1 LLSALACADFAFRLL
16 TRFCLMNQSF
26 DALIIGAGQAGP
38 SLASRLTAA
47 GWQVALVERQNFG
60 GTCVNTGCTPTK
72 AMIASAKAAHT
83 IRQAAH
89 YGLAPQAAFKADLG
103 QVQARKDAIVQ
114 NSREGLEKWLRQMP
128 GCTVFTGTAR
138 FLSATTMQAGDEV
151 LEAKHIFLNVGGRP
165 ASPPLPGIEQV
176 PYLTSSTILA
186 LQELPTHLVIVGAGA
201 VGLEFAQ
208 LFRRLGSEVTLV
220 ERNPRLLPH
229 DDEDVAAAVQ
239 DILTSEGIT
248 LRLGAECIN
257 LAQEDGQP
265 VVHVS
270 CDDDP
275 APSRGSHLLLAMG
288 RQPNT
293 DDLGLEKA
301 GLHPDARGYVPVDDE
316 LRTAVPGIWALGD
329 CNGRG
334 AYTHTAYN
342 DFEIVAANL
351 LDHDPRRVSD
361 RLPVSAIYLDPPFAK
376 VGLTEAE
383 VRAAGTPALVGK
395 RPMTKVGR
403 AVEKG
408 ETKGFMKV
416 LVHAETDQILGAS
429 IVGVGGDEAI
439 HCVVTAMYAQQTAA
453 FMRRNVFIHPTV
465 AELIPTVFGE
475 LKPLA

>member
-1 LLSALACADFAFRLL
+1 
-16 TRFCLMNQSF
+16 MNHSF

-38 SLASRLTAA
+38 SLAGRLTAA
-47 GWQVALVERQNFG
+47 GWTVGFVERKNFG

-89 YGLAPQAAFKADLG
+89 YGLGAAPEFTVDLA
-103 QVQARKDAIVQ
+103 QVKARKDDIVAA
-114 NSREGLEKWLRQMP
+114 SRASLEKWLQQMP
-128 GCTVFTGTAR
+128 GCTVFRGTAR
-138 FLSATTMQAGDEV
+138 FLSATAMQVGDDV

-165 ASPPLPGIEQV
+165 ASPPLPGISEV

-186 LQELPTHLVIVGAGA
+186 LEELPTHLVIVGAGA

-208 LFRRLGSEVTLV
+208 MFRRLGSQVTIV
-220 ERNPRLLPH
+220 ERSRRLLPH
-229 DDEDVAAAVQ
+229 DDEDVAAAVA
-239 DILTSEGIT
+239 DILAAEGIT
-248 LRLGAECIN
+248 LRLGAECIS
-257 LAQEDGQP
+257 LGQEEGQP

-270 CDDDP
+270 CEDDP

-293 DDLGLEKA
+293 DDLALEKA
-301 GLHPDARGYVPVDDE
+301 GLQADAHGYLPVDEE
-316 LRTAVPGIWALGD
+316 LRTTVPGIWALGD

-334 AYTHTAYN
+334 AFTHTAYN

-351 LDHDPRRVSD
+351 LDKGQRRVSD
-361 RLPVSAIYLDPPFAK
+361 RLPAWAVYLDPPYAR
-376 VGLTEAE
+376 VGMTEAE
-383 VRAAGTPALVGK
+383 VRAAATPALMGK

-408 ETKGFMKV
+408 ETQGFMKV

-429 IVGVGGDEAI
+429 IVGTGGDEAI
-439 HCVVTAMYAQQTAA
+439 HCIITAMYAQQTAA

-465 AELIPTVFGE
+465 SELIPTVFGE
-475 LKPLA
+475 LKPLEIPAKSAAK

>member
-1 LLSALACADFAFRLL
+1 MS
-16 TRFCLMNQSF
+16 QSF

-38 SLASRLTAA
+38 SLAGRLTAA
-47 GWQVALVERQNFG
+47 SWKVALVERKNFG

-83 IRQAAH
+83 VRHAAQ
-89 YGLAPQAAFKADLG
+89 YGLPAGADFQADLA
-103 QVQARKDAIVQ
+103 QVQARKDAIVAA
-114 NSREGLEKWLRQMP
+114 SRQGLEKWLTQMA
-128 GCTVFTGTAR
+128 GCTVFRGAAR
-138 FLSATTMQAGDEV
+138 FLSATTMQVGDEV

-165 ASPPLPGIEQV
+165 ARPALPGIGQV

-186 LQELPTHLVIVGAGA
+186 LKELPTHLIIVGAGA

-208 LFRRLGSEVTLV
+208 LFRRLGSAVTLV

-229 DDEDVAAAVQ
+229 DDADVAEAVA
-239 DILTSEGIT
+239 DILRNEGIT
-248 LRLGAECIN
+248 LRLGAECIALGEEN
-257 LAQEDGQP
+257 GQP
-265 VVHVS
+265 LVHVS
-270 CDDDP
+270 CEEDP
-275 APSRGSHLLLAMG
+275 SSARGSHLLLAMG

-293 DDLGLEKA
+293 DDLDLEKA
-301 GLHPDARGYVPVDDE
+301 GLQADKHGYLPVDE
-316 LRTAVPGIWALGD
+316 QLQTAVPGIWALGD

-334 AYTHTAYN
+334 AFTHTAYN

-351 LDHDPRRVSD
+351 LDHEPRRVSD
-361 RLPVSAIYLDPPFAK
+361 RLPVSAIYVDPPFAK
-376 VGLTEAE
+376 VGLTEDE
-383 VRAAGTPALVGK
+383 VRAAGLPALVGK

-403 AVEKG
+403 ATEKG
-408 ETKGFMKV
+408 ETQGFMKV

-439 HCVVTAMYAQQTAA
+439 HCIITAMYARQTAA

-475 LKPLA
+475 LKPLGSAAPSA

>member
-1 LLSALACADFAFRLL
+1 M
-16 TRFCLMNQSF
+16 THSF

-38 SLASRLTAA
+38 SLAGRLTAA
-47 GWQVALVERQNFG
+47 GWTVGFVERQDFG

-72 AMIASAKAAHT
+72 ALIASAKAAHT
-83 IRQAAH
+83 MRQAAS
-89 YGLAPQAAFKADLG
+89 YGLGTAPAFAVDLAK
-103 QVQARKDAIVQ
+103 VKARKDTIVAA
-114 NSREGLEKWLRQMP
+114 SRTGLEKWLRQMP

-138 FLSATTMQAGDEV
+138 FASPTAMQVGGET

-165 ASPPLPGIEQV
+165 TKPPLPGIDQV

-186 LQELPTHLVIVGAGA
+186 LEELPTHLLIVGAGA

-208 LFRRLGSEVTLV
+208 LFRRLGSQVTLV

-229 DDEDVAAAVQ
+229 DDEDVATAVAE
-239 DILTSEGIT
+239 ILANEGIT
-248 LRLGAECIN
+248 LRLGAECIA
-257 LAQEDGQP
+257 LAQENGQP

-270 CDDDP
+270 CEEDATP
-275 APSRGSHLLLAMG
+275 ARGSHLLLAMG

-293 DDLGLEKA
+293 DDLDLAKA
-301 GLHPDARGYVPVDDE
+301 GLAADAHGYLAVDE
-316 LRTAVPGIWALGD
+316 LLQTAVPGIWALGD

-334 AYTHTAYN
+334 AFTHTAYN

-351 LDHDPRRVSD
+351 LDHGQRRVSD
-361 RLPVSAIYLDPPFAK
+361 RLPVSAIYVDPPFAK

-408 ETKGFMKV
+408 ETQGFIKV

-439 HCVVTAMYAQQTAA
+439 HCIITAMYARQTAA
-453 FMRRNVFIHPTV
+453 FMRGNMFIHPTV

-475 LKPLA
+475 LKPLEM

>member
-1 LLSALACADFAFRLL
+1 M
-16 TRFCLMNQSF
+16 THSF

-38 SLASRLTAA
+38 SLAGRLTAA
-47 GWQVALVERQNFG
+47 GWKVALVERQDFG

-72 AMIASAKAAHT
+72 ALIASAKAAHT
-83 IRQAAH
+83 LRHAAQ
-89 YGLAPQAAFKADLG
+89 YGLPPVADFRADLR
-103 QVQARKDAIVQ
+103 QVKARKDAIVSA
-114 NSREGLEKWLRQMP
+114 SRQGLEKWLTHMD
-128 GCTVFTGTAR
+128 GCTVFRGTAR
-138 FLSATTMQAGDEV
+138 FTAPTTMQVSDEV
-151 LEAKHIFLNVGGRP
+151 LEAPHIFLNVGGRP
-165 ASPPLPGIEQV
+165 ARPALPGIEQV

-186 LQELPTHLVIVGAGA
+186 LEELPTHLIIVGAGA

-229 DDEDVAAAVQ
+229 DDEDVATAVAE
-239 DILTSEGIT
+239 ILTKEGIT
-248 LRLGAECIN
+248 LRLGAECIA
-257 LAQEDGQP
+257 LGQENGQP
-265 VVHVS
+265 LVHVN
-270 CDDDP
+270 CEEDP
-275 APSRGSHLLLAMG
+275 TSARGSHLLLAMG

-293 DDLGLEKA
+293 DDLGLDKA
-301 GLHPDARGYVPVDDE
+301 GLQADKHGYIQVDE
-316 LRTAVPGIWALGD
+316 TLQTAVPGIWALGD

-351 LDHDPRRVSD
+351 LDHGQRRLSD
-361 RLPVSAIYLDPPFAK
+361 RLPVSAIYVDPPFAK

-403 AVEKG
+403 ATEKG
-408 ETKGFMKV
+408 ETQGFMKV

-439 HCVVTAMYAQQTAA
+439 HCIITAMYARQTAA
-453 FMRRNVFIHPTV
+453 FMRHNVFIHPTV

-475 LKPLA
+475 LKPLTAAG

>member
-1 LLSALACADFAFRLL
+1 M
-16 TRFCLMNQSF
+16 THSF

-38 SLASRLTAA
+38 SLAGRLTAA
-47 GWQVALVERQNFG
+47 GWTVGFVERKNFG

-83 IRQAAH
+83 LRHATQF
-89 YGLAPQAAFKADLG
+89 GLAPVPDFTTDLA
-103 QVQARKDAIVQ
+103 QVKARKDAIVAA
-114 NSREGLEKWLRQMP
+114 SRKGLESWLTQMP
-128 GCTVFTGTAR
+128 RCTVFRGTAR
-138 FLSATTMQAGDEV
+138 FVSPTAMQVNDDV

-165 ASPPLPGIEQV
+165 ASPPLPGINQV
-176 PYLTSSTILA
+176 PYLTSSTILE
-186 LQELPTHLVIVGAGA
+186 LEELPAHLIIVGAGA

-208 LFRRLGSEVTLV
+208 LFRRLGSQVTIV

-229 DDEDVAAAVQ
+229 DDEDVATAVAE
-239 DILTSEGIT
+239 ILTNEGIT
-248 LRLGAECIN
+248 LRLGAECIA
-257 LAQEDGQP
+257 LAQENGQP

-270 CDDDP
+270 CEQDP
-275 APSRGSHLLLAMG
+275 TSSRGSHLLLAMG

-293 DDLGLEKA
+293 DDLALEKA
-301 GLHPDARGYVPVDDE
+301 GLQADARSFIPVDE
-316 LRTAVPGIWALGD
+316 QLQTTVPGIWALGD

-334 AYTHTAYN
+334 AFTHTAYN

-351 LDHDPRRVSD
+351 LDHGQRRVSE
-361 RLPVSAIYLDPPFAK
+361 RLPVSAIYVDPPFAK
-376 VGLTEAE
+376 VGLTEADM
-383 VRAAGTPALVGK
+383 RAAGTPVLLGK

-408 ETKGFMKV
+408 ETQGFIKV

-439 HCVVTAMYAQQTAA
+439 HCIITAMYAQQTAA
-453 FMRRNVFIHPTV
+453 FMRRNMFIHPTV

-475 LKPLA
+475 LKPLAK

>member
-1 LLSALACADFAFRLL
+1 
-16 TRFCLMNQSF
+16 MNHSF

-38 SLASRLTAA
+38 SLAGRLTAA
-47 GWQVALVERQNFG
+47 GWTVGFVERKNFG

-72 AMIASAKAAHT
+72 ALIASAKAAHT
-83 IRQAAH
+83 LRQAAD
-89 YGLAPQAAFKADLG
+89 YGLPSANEFTVDLA
-103 QVQARKDAIVQ
+103 QVIARKDSIVAA
-114 NSREGLEKWLRQMP
+114 SRASLEKWLTNMP
-128 GCTVFTGTAR
+128 GCTVFRDTAK
-138 FLSATTMQAGDEV
+138 FLSPTTMQVGDAV

-165 ASPPLPGIEQV
+165 AIPPLPGLEQV
-176 PYLTSSTILA
+176 AYLTSSTILA
-186 LQELPTHLVIVGAGA
+186 LEELPTHLVVVGAGA

-208 LFRRLGSEVTLV
+208 LFRRLGSQVTIV
-220 ERNPRLLPH
+220 ERSPRLLPH
-229 DDEDVAAAVQ
+229 DDEDVAAAVA

-248 LRLGAECIN
+248 LRLGAECISVG
-257 LAQEDGQP
+257 LDGGQP

-270 CDDDP
+270 CEEDP
-275 APSRGSHLLLAMG
+275 EPSRGSHLLLAMG

-293 DDLGLEKA
+293 DDLQLEKA
-301 GLHPDARGYVPVDDE
+301 GLTADARGYLPVDEE
-316 LRTAVPGIWALGD
+316 LRTAVPGIWVLGD

-334 AYTHTAYN
+334 AFTHTSYN

-351 LDHDPRRVSD
+351 LDHEPRRVSD

-383 VRAAGTPALVGK
+383 VRAAGTPALIGK

-429 IVGVGGDEAI
+429 IVGTGGDEAI
-439 HCVVTAMYAQQTAA
+439 HCIITAMYARQTAT
-453 FMRRNVFIHPTV
+453 FMRHNVFIHPTV
-465 AELIPTVFGE
+465 SELIPTVFGE
-475 LKPLA
+475 LKPLEPAGK

>member
-1 LLSALACADFAFRLL
+1 M
-16 TRFCLMNQSF
+16 THSF

-38 SLASRLTAA
+38 SLAGRLTAA
-47 GWQVALVERQNFG
+47 GWTVGLVERKDFG

-72 AMIASAKAAHT
+72 ALIASAKAAHT
-83 IRQAAH
+83 MRQAAS
-89 YGLAPQAAFKADLG
+89 YGLGPAPNFTVDLA
-103 QVQARKDAIVQ
+103 QVKARKDTIVAA
-114 NSREGLEKWLRQMP
+114 SRNGLENWLTHMP
-128 GCTVFTGTAR
+128 GCTVFRGTAR
-138 FLSATTMQAGDEV
+138 FTSPTAMQVGDDT

-165 ASPPLPGIEQV
+165 AKPPLPGIDQV

-186 LQELPTHLVIVGAGA
+186 LEELPTHLIIVGAGA

-208 LFRRLGSEVTLV
+208 LFRRLGSQVTLV

-229 DDEDVAAAVQ
+229 DDEDVAAAVTE
-239 DILTSEGIT
+239 ILTNEGIT
-248 LRLGAECIN
+248 LRLGAECIA
-257 LAQEDGQP
+257 LGQENGQP
-265 VVHVS
+265 LVHVS
-270 CDDDP
+270 CEEDP
-275 APSRGSHLLLAMG
+275 SSARGSHLLLAMG

-293 DDLGLEKA
+293 DDLDLAKA
-301 GLHPDARGYVPVDDE
+301 GLTADAHGYLTVDE
-316 LRTAVPGIWALGD
+316 TLQTAVPGIWALGD

-334 AYTHTAYN
+334 AFTHTAYN

-351 LDHDPRRVSD
+351 LDHGQRRVSD
-361 RLPVSAIYLDPPFAK
+361 RLPVSAIYVDPPFAK

-408 ETKGFMKV
+408 ETQGFIKV

-439 HCVVTAMYAQQTAA
+439 HCIITAMYARQTAA
-453 FMRRNVFIHPTV
+453 FMRTNMFIHPTV

-475 LKPLA
+475 LKPLEM

>member
-1 LLSALACADFAFRLL
+1 MPLAM
-16 TRFCLMNQSF
+16 THSF

-38 SLASRLTAA
+38 SLAGRLTAA
-47 GWQVALVERQNFG
+47 GWTVGLVERKDFG

-72 AMIASAKAAHT
+72 ALIASAKAAHT
-83 IRQAAH
+83 IRQAAS
-89 YGLAPQAAFKADLG
+89 YGLGTAPDFSVDLA
-103 QVQARKDAIVQ
+103 QVKARKDSIVAA
-114 NSREGLEKWLRQMP
+114 SRNGLEKWLTHMP
-128 GCTVFTGTAR
+128 GCTVFRGSAR
-138 FLSATTMQAGDEV
+138 FTSPTAMQVGSDV

-165 ASPPLPGIEQV
+165 AKPPLPGIDQV

-186 LQELPTHLVIVGAGA
+186 LEELPTHLIIVGAGA

-208 LFRRLGSEVTLV
+208 LFRRLGSQVTLV

-229 DDEDVAAAVQ
+229 DDEDVATAVAE
-239 DILTSEGIT
+239 ILTKEGIT
-248 LRLGAECIN
+248 LRLGAECIA
-257 LAQEDGQP
+257 LGQENGQP
-265 VVHVS
+265 LVHVS
-270 CDDDP
+270 CEEDP
-275 APSRGSHLLLAMG
+275 SSARGSHLLLAMG

-293 DDLGLEKA
+293 DDLDLAKA
-301 GLHPDARGYVPVDDE
+301 GLTTDAHGYLTVDE
-316 LRTAVPGIWALGD
+316 TLQTAVPGIWALGD

-334 AYTHTAYN
+334 AFTHTAYN

-351 LDHDPRRVSD
+351 LDHGQRRVSD
-361 RLPVSAIYLDPPFAK
+361 RLPVSAIYVDPPFAK

-383 VRAAGTPALVGK
+383 IRAAGTPALVGK

-408 ETKGFMKV
+408 ETQGFIKV

-439 HCVVTAMYAQQTAA
+439 HCIITAMYARQTAA
-453 FMRRNVFIHPTV
+453 FMRRNMFIHPTV

-475 LKPLA
+475 LKPLEM

>member
-1 LLSALACADFAFRLL
+1 
-16 TRFCLMNQSF
+16 MNHSF

-38 SLASRLTAA
+38 SLAGRLTTA
-47 GWQVALVERQNFG
+47 GWTVGLVERKNFG

-83 IRQAAH
+83 LRRAAD
-89 YGLAPQAAFKADLG
+89 YGLEPAAPFVVDLRK
-103 QVQARKDAIVQ
+103 VKSRKDAVVQ
-114 NSREGLEKWLRQMP
+114 ASRTGLESWLRHMP
-128 GCTVFTGTAR
+128 CCTVFDGPAR
-138 FLSATTMQAGDEV
+138 FLSASTMQVGEEV
-151 LEAKHIFLNVGGRP
+151 LEARHIFLNVGARP
-165 ASPPLPGIEQV
+165 ARPALPGIDAV

-186 LQELPTHLVIVGAGA
+186 LEELPSHLIIVGAGA

-208 LFRRLGSEVTLV
+208 LFRRLGSEVTIV
-220 ERNPRLLPH
+220 ERSPRLLPH
-229 DDEDVAAAVQ
+229 DDEDVAAAVA

-248 LRLGAECIN
+248 LRLGAECIS
-257 LAQEDGQP
+257 LAQENGRP

-270 CDDDP
+270 CEADP
-275 APSRGSHLLLAMG
+275 SPSEGSHLLLAMG

-293 DDLGLEKA
+293 DDLNLERTGLQADK
-301 GLHPDARGYVPVDDE
+301 HGYLPVDE
-316 LRTAVPGIWALGD
+316 QLQTAVPGIWALGE

-334 AYTHTAYN
+334 AFTHTAYN

-351 LDHDPRRVSD
+351 LDHGQRRVSD

-376 VGLTEAE
+376 VGQTEDE
-383 VRAAGTPALVGK
+383 LRAAGIPALVGK

-408 ETKGFMKV
+408 ETKGFIKV

-439 HCVVTAMYAQQTAA
+439 HCIITAMYARQTAA
-453 FMRRNVFIHPTV
+453 FMRSNMFIHPTV

-475 LKPLA
+475 LKPLATEAAPAAAK

>member
-1 LLSALACADFAFRLL
+1 M
-16 TRFCLMNQSF
+16 THSF

-38 SLASRLTAA
+38 SLAGRLTAA
-47 GWQVALVERQNFG
+47 GWQVALVERQDFG

-83 IRQAAH
+83 LRQAPH
-89 YGLAPQAAFKADLG
+89 YGLPPVADFQADLS
-103 QVQARKDAIVQ
+103 QVKARKDAIVAA
-114 NSREGLEKWLRQMP
+114 SRQGLEKWLTHMD
-128 GCTVFTGTAR
+128 GCTVFRGTAR
-138 FLSATTMQAGDEV
+138 FVSPTAMQVGDDV
-151 LEAKHIFLNVGGRP
+151 LEARHIFLNVGGRP
-165 ASPPLPGIEQV
+165 ALPGIEQV
-176 PYLTSSTILA
+176 SYLTSSTILA
-186 LQELPTHLVIVGAGA
+186 LKELPKHLIIVGAGA

-229 DDEDVAAAVQ
+229 DDEDVATAVA
-239 DILTSEGIT
+239 DILTIEGIT
-248 LRLGAECIN
+248 LRLGAECIA
-257 LAQEDGQP
+257 LGEEDGQP
-265 VVHVS
+265 LVHVS
-270 CDDDP
+270 CDEDP
-275 APSRGSHLLLAMG
+275 TSARGSHLLLAMG

-301 GLHPDARGYVPVDDE
+301 GLQADKHGYIPVDE
-316 LRTAVPGIWALGD
+316 TLQTAVPGIWALGD

-351 LDHDPRRVSD
+351 LDHGQRRVSD
-361 RLPVSAIYLDPPFAK
+361 RLPVSAIYVDPPFAK
-376 VGLTEAE
+376 AGLTEAE

-403 AVEKG
+403 ATEKG
-408 ETKGFMKV
+408 ETQGFMKV

-439 HCVVTAMYAQQTAA
+439 HCIITAMYAQQTAA

-475 LKPLA
+475 LKPLAPAGAD

>member
-1 LLSALACADFAFRLL
+1 MS
-16 TRFCLMNQSF
+16 QSF

-38 SLASRLTAA
+38 SLAGRLTAA
-47 GWQVALVERQNFG
+47 GWTVALVERKDFG

-72 AMIASAKAAHT
+72 ALIASAKAAQT
-83 IRQAAH
+83 RRQAEH
-89 YGLAPQAAFKADLG
+89 YGLPPAGDFTVDLA
-103 QVQARKDAIVQ
+103 QVQARKDAIVAA
-114 NSREGLEKWLRQMP
+114 SRQGLEKWLTHMD
-128 GCTVFTGTAR
+128 GCTVFRGTAR
-138 FLSATTMQAGDEV
+138 FLSATTMQVGDEV

-165 ASPPLPGIEQV
+165 ARPALPGIEDV
-176 PYLTSSTILA
+176 PYFTSSTILG

-208 LFRRLGSEVTLV
+208 LFRRLGAQVTLV
-220 ERNPRLLPH
+220 ERSPRLLPH
-229 DDEDVAAAVQ
+229 DDADVAEAVA
-239 DILTSEGIT
+239 DILTKEGIT
-248 LRLGAECIN
+248 LRLGAECIS
-257 LAQEDGQP
+257 LAQENGQP
-265 VVHVS
+265 IVHVS
-270 CDDDP
+270 CETDS

-293 DDLGLEKA
+293 DDLDLAKA
-301 GLHPDARGYVPVDDE
+301 GLQANKHGYIAVDE
-316 LRTAVPGIWALGD
+316 QLQTAVPGIWALGD

-351 LDHDPRRVSD
+351 LDHEPRRVSD
-361 RLPVSAIYLDPPFAK
+361 RLPVSAIYVDPPFAK
-376 VGLTEAE
+376 VGLTEDE

-403 AVEKG
+403 ATEKG
-408 ETKGFMKV
+408 ETQGFMKV

-439 HCVVTAMYAQQTAA
+439 HCIITAMYARQTAA
-453 FMRRNVFIHPTV
+453 FMRHNVFIHPTV

-475 LKPLA
+475 LKPLEMTEK

>member
-1 LLSALACADFAFRLL
+1 M
-16 TRFCLMNQSF
+16 MNHTF
-26 DALIIGAGQAGP
+26 DALIVGAGQAGP
-38 SLASRLTAA
+38 SLAGRLTAA
-47 GWQVALVERQNFG
+47 GWKVGFVERKNFG

-83 IRQAAH
+83 MRQAAN
-89 YGLAPQAAFKADLG
+89 YGLKPAPEFTVNLA
-103 QVQARKDAIVQ
+103 QVKARKDNIVAA
-114 NSREGLEKWLRQMP
+114 SRASLEKWLQQMP
-128 GCTVFTGTAR
+128 GCTIFRGTAQ
-138 FLSATTMQAGDEV
+138 FLSAISMQVGADV

-165 ASPPLPGIEQV
+165 ASPPLPGIGEV

-186 LQELPTHLVIVGAGA
+186 LEELPTHLVIVGAGA

-208 LFRRLGSEVTLV
+208 MFRRLGSEVTIV
-220 ERNPRLLPH
+220 ERSSRLLPH
-229 DDEDVAAAVQ
+229 DDEDVAAAVA
-239 DILTSEGIT
+239 DILAAEGIT
-248 LRLGAECIN
+248 LRLGAECIS
-257 LAQEDGQP
+257 LGQEDGQP

-270 CDDDP
+270 CQDDP

-293 DDLGLEKA
+293 DDLALEKA
-301 GLHPDARGYVPVDDE
+301 GLNADARGYLPVDEE

-334 AYTHTAYN
+334 AFTHTSYN

-351 LDHDPRRVSD
+351 LDQGQRRVSD
-361 RLPVSAIYLDPPFAK
+361 RLPVYAVYLDPPYAR

-383 VRAAGTPALVGK
+383 VRAAGTPVLMGK

-408 ETKGFMKV
+408 ETKGFIKV

-429 IVGVGGDEAI
+429 IVGTGGDEAI
-439 HCVVTAMYAQQTAA
+439 HCIITAMYAQQTAA

-465 AELIPTVFGE
+465 SELIPTVFGE
-475 LKPLA
+475 LKPLEEIAKPAGN

>member
-1 LLSALACADFAFRLL
+1 
-16 TRFCLMNQSF
+16 MNHLF

-38 SLASRLTAA
+38 SLAGRLTAA
-47 GWQVALVERQNFG
+47 GWQVALVERQDFG

-72 AMIASAKAAHT
+72 ALIASAKAAHT
-83 IRQAAH
+83 MRQAAQ
-89 YGLAPQAAFKADLG
+89 YGLPPVVGFKADLG
-103 QVQARKDAIVQ
+103 QVQARKDAIVAA
-114 NSREGLEKWLRQMP
+114 SRQGLEKWLTHMP
-128 GCTVFTGTAR
+128 GCTVFRGTAR
-138 FLSATTMQAGDEV
+138 FLSPTTMQVGDDV

-165 ASPPLPGIEQV
+165 ASPPLPGTEEV

-186 LQELPTHLVIVGAGA
+186 LNELPEHLLIVGAGA

-208 LFRRLGSEVTLV
+208 LFRRLGAQVTLV

-229 DDEDVAAAVQ
+229 DDEDVATAVAE
-239 DILTSEGIT
+239 ILTSEGIT
-248 LRLGAECIN
+248 LRLGAECIA
-257 LAQEDGQP
+257 LGQENGQP
-265 VVHVS
+265 LVHVN
-270 CDDDP
+270 CDEDP
-275 APSRGSHLLLAMG
+275 TSASGSHLLLAMG

-301 GLHPDARGYVPVDDE
+301 GLQADAHGYIPVDDA
-316 LRTAVPGIWALGD
+316 LQTAVPGIWAMGD

-361 RLPVSAIYLDPPFAK
+361 RLPVSAIYVDPPFAK
-376 VGLTEAE
+376 VGLTETE

-408 ETKGFMKV
+408 ETQGFIKV

-439 HCVVTAMYAQQTAA
+439 HCIITAMYAQQTAA

-475 LKPLA
+475 LKPLE